1 MVSRRKALMT
11 VGAAVTITGCTNTST
26 PSESRA
32 PNETEASNGSENN
45 KSGSDG
51 TSSEPQ
57 ATIEITA
64 VEVPESIVK
73 GSDFDIVTT
82 ISTDTSVTLTLEA
95 FDANDESIAEQS
107 TQINQTG
114 EQSITLSTSV
124 SRQAALGEGSVRV
137 RATGGSV
144 TRESTSQIT
153 ITADWQVAFTDAKEN
168 VEEFLAEFTAVSS
181 VDEPTILDTN
191 VSADYTNEGRSLL
204 TDAEDLAFDALEGV
218 PDSNNSFRNKA
229 QRLRSEIGVA
239 RDMSTLQEQLS
250 DIFSEAQGQL
260 DSDSYSRP
268 NNDRVSETES
278 QRSEFSATVSD
289 LNPVVGSRYE
299 AKSEQFESELESM
312 DSVFSGIRE
321 LATAQNALD
330 RENYDTAFSS
340 AQSAKSTFE
349 TVVEEINSPESYPPT
364 DRVDQTFVELVEEL
378 ESTANDMQL
387 SAAAEQQSE

>member
-124 SRQAALGEGSVRV
+124 SRQAALG
-137 RATGGSV
+137 
-144 TRESTSQIT
+144 
-153 ITADWQVAFTDAKEN
+153 
-168 VEEFLAEFTAVSS
+168 
-181 VDEPTILDTN
+181 
-191 VSADYTNEGRSLL
+191 
-204 TDAEDLAFDALEGV
+204 
-218 PDSNNSFRNKA
+218 
-229 QRLRSEIGVA
+229 
-239 RDMSTLQEQLS
+239 
-250 DIFSEAQGQL
+250 
-260 DSDSYSRP
+260 
-268 NNDRVSETES
+268 
-278 QRSEFSATVSD
+278 
-289 LNPVVGSRYE
+289 
-299 AKSEQFESELESM
+299 
-312 DSVFSGIRE
+312 
-321 LATAQNALD
+321 
-330 RENYDTAFSS
+330 
-340 AQSAKSTFE
+340 
-349 TVVEEINSPESYPPT
+349 
-364 DRVDQTFVELVEEL
+364 
-378 ESTANDMQL
+378 
-387 SAAAEQQSE
+387 